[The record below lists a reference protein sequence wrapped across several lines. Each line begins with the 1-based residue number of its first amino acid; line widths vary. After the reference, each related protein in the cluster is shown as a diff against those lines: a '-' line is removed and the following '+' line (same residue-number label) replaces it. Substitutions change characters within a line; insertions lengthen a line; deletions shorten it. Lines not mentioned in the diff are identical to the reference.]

1 MRPTI
6 LQMYQW
12 FDEIN
17 EQVFCGE
24 MPRVRITF
32 TNTRRQLGQFYWGG
46 GRGIGIKISLY
57 YDRTEEQYRN
67 SLLHEMCHL
76 YCYNRGW
83 IHEHHGER
91 WKMIAAYATRV
102 TGLLIQ
108 RCEDI
113 TGWKVS
119 DENGASSPTF
129 PVALSTD
136 RIMRQEAERK
146 YLLLIFAPGNDSSLI

>member
-6 LQMYQW
+6 LQMDQW
-12 FDEIN
+12 FDDFN
-17 EQVFCGE
+17 KRVFRDE
-24 MPRVRITF
+24 LPKVRVTF
-32 TNTRRQLGQFYWGG
+32 NNTRRQLGQFYWGG

-57 YDRTEEQYRN
+57 YDRSEEQYRN
-67 SLLHEMCHL
+67 TLLHEMCHL

-91 WKMIAAYATRV
+91 WKKVAAYATKV

-113 TGWKVS
+113 SGWKVY
-119 DENGASSPTF
+119 EGRGTSSMTM
-129 PVALSTD
+129 A
-136 RIMRQEAERK
+136 
-146 YLLLIFAPGNDSSLI
+146 APCVG